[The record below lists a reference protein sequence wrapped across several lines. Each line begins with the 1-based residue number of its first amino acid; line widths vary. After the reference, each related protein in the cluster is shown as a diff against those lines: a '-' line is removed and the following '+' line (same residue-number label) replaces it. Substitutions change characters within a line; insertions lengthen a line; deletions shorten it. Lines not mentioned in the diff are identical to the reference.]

1 MCNFNMIIIY
11 KLIQYQSNQIRPVAT
26 HGNTE
31 RIFSCVVS
39 HKDKRSIYLG
49 DGDGVF
55 VKDRF
60 PAKYPFMAKGAI
72 SLSARRNLPIR
83 ESKAF

>member
-1 MCNFNMIIIY
+1 VVSTIY
-11 KLIQYQSNQIRPVAT
+11 TA
-26 HGNTE
+26 E

-39 HKDKRSIYLG
+39 HKDKRSIYLGDGDG